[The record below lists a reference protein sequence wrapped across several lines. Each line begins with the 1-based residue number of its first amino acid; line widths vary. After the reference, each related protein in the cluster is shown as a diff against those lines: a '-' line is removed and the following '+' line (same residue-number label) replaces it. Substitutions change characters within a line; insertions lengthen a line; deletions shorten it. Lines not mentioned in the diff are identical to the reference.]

1 MQHTA
6 ISKQLFTRVFSIYV
20 IVAVLITSLQIID
33 EYNHTQADIKQE
45 ILNINETF
53 KPAISTDL
61 WTFHIDALNSLAQ
74 GMMKLDLVNGIE
86 ILDAQGA
93 QVLSM
98 GTAEQQALN
107 ANSHTLAFGK
117 HHYQMDQ
124 YIKETNQRIV
134 LGTLVIYS
142 NHENVFNRVKYGIL
156 LIIISS
162 LLKTTCL
169 WLIFSFFIKKYLASP
184 LLRFSE
190 QINQVNFKN
199 LNEQQI
205 DIQNKDVNELS
216 FLQDNFNGLLTK
228 LSDSSSSLDKLN
240 KELEAKVIERT
251 SELKN
256 SVRELIESKKMNAL
270 SILVDGMAHE
280 INTPIGIARTG
291 NSYLLE
297 NIKKIRDRLEQKDLS
312 KQELID
318 FLESATESSMLVD
331 KSTKKVGSLIT
342 HFKQI
347 RGRLNEQ
354 SEVMVAELVNTILAA
369 YASQLTLKNITISTR
384 VDIDSPIKID
394 PSVIPQILSTFIDNS
409 LEHGFQ
415 GAASGEIKCILSMEN
430 NILNI
435 HYSDNGMGLKTLE
448 EERVFDPFYTTNR
461 GSHTGLGLNII
472 YNLVVTG
479 LGGKISCS
487 GENGLVLTV
496 EFPINKPA

>member
-61 WTFHIDALNSLAQ
+61 WSFHIDALNSLAQ

-93 QVLSM
+93 QILSM
-98 GTAEQQALN
+98 GTAVTQEQDGI
-107 ANSHTLAFGK
+107 SHTLAFSK
-117 HHYQMDQ
+117 HRYQMDQ
-124 YIKETNQRIV
+124 YIKETNQRLV

-169 WLIFSFFIKKYLASP
+169 WLIFSFFIKKYLARP
-184 LLRFSE
+184 LLRFSGQVN
-190 QINQVNFKN
+190 QINFEN
-199 LNEQQI
+199 LNEQKI

-216 FLQDNFNGLLTK
+216 FLQDNFNGLLSK
-228 LSDSSSSLDKLN
+228 LSDSSTSLDQLN

-256 SVRELIESKKMNAL
+256 SVRDLIESRKMNAL
-270 SILVDGMAHE
+270 SILIDGMAHE
-280 INTPIGIARTG
+280 INTPNGTARTG

-297 NIKKIRDRLEQKDLS
+297 NIKIIQKKLEQEDLS
-312 KQELID
+312 KQELKD
-318 FLESATESSMLVD
+318 FIKSASESATLVD
-331 KSTKKVGSLIT
+331 KSIQKVGSLVK

-347 RGRLNEQ
+347 RGRLNEE
-354 SEVMVAELVNTILAA
+354 SEVMITELVDTTLAA
-369 YASQLTLKNITISTR
+369 YASQLARNNISINTQ
-384 VDIDSPIKID
+384 VDIKTPIIMD
-394 PSVIPQILSTFIDNS
+394 PSVIPQILSTFLDNS
-409 LEHGFQ
+409 LEHAFQ
-415 GAASGEIKCILSMEN
+415 GELGGEIKCM
-430 NILNI
+430 LNMKDDVLKI
-435 HYSDNGMGLKTLE
+435 HYSDNGIGLKALE
-448 EERVFDPFYTTNR
+448 EEKVFDPFYTTNR

-479 LGGKISCS
+479 LGGKITCS
-487 GENGLVLTV
+487 GETGLVLTV
-496 EFPINKPA
+496 EFPVNKPT